1 VTLRQALALTLT
13 LAAVSCGPPRTKEL
27 RTFTDTYSLSVSWE
41 PKPPTA
47 RTPIVFKVVVRDKKT
62 GEPIEN
68 GEGRMFANNIDG
80 QSTFDSFTPSAESGT
95 YTAKLR
101 FITAGDWAIGIQF
114 RKDSLAKLER
124 PFTDIRMS
132 VHNEAQ

>member
-1 VTLRQALALTLT
+1 MFGRAGVLILS
-13 LAAVSCGPPRTKEL
+13 LAAVSCGPPRAKEL
-27 RTFTDTYSLSVSWE
+27 RTFTETYAMSVSWE

-47 RTPIVFKVVVRDKKT
+47 RTPIVFKVVIRDKKT

-80 QSTFDSFTPSAESGT
+80 QGYFDSFTPSAESGT
-95 YTAKLR
+95 YTANMK
-101 FITAGDWAIGIQF
+101 FITAGDWAVGIQF

-124 PFTDIRMS
+124 PYVDFRIS
-132 VHNEAQ
+132 VHNEKQ